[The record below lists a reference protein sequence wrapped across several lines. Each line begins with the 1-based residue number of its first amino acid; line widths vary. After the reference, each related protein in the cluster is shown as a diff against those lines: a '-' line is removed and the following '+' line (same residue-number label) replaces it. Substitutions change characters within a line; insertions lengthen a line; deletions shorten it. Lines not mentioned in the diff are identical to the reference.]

1 MLWPLASELSASAES
16 SEARLEDDVLRRCDV
31 LWPPADEPSA
41 SADDSE
47 ARLEDDVL
55 RRCDVL
61 SVSDECDSLE

>member
-1 MLWPLASELSASAES
+1 MLWLLASEPSASAES

-47 ARLEDDVL
+47 VWLADDA
-55 RRCDVL
+55 
-61 SVSDECDSLE
+61 